1 MTTVN
6 FAKRKVSRAAMM
18 LLTVVLTM
26 TAQTAWAELLGII
39 W

>member
-1 MTTVN
+1 MQRLRI
-6 FAKRKVSRAAMM
+6 KRTITRAAMM